1 MEYELYVLCYYGSIV
16 HFLMCDTGTGYI
28 GDGECP
34 LLLRNFHG
42 NSPGFLSGSVV
53 KNPPATQETQ
63 V

>member
-34 LLLRNFHG
+34 LEE
-42 NSPGFLSGSVV
+42 GSNKFEM
-53 KNPPATQETQ
+53 KN
-63 V
+63 